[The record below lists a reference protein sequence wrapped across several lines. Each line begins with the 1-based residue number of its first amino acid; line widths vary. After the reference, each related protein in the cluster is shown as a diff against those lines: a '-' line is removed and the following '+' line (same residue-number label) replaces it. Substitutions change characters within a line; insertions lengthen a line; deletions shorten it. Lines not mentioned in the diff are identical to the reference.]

1 MSDRI
6 IQTTDN
12 MDVTMALLIV
22 YSLYKKLT
30 SNKQSLNMV
39 TQISESNDTDHG
51 TDTSQYC

>member
-1 MSDRI
+1 
-6 IQTTDN
+6 

-51 TDTSQYC
+51 TDISQYC